1 MGFKE
6 KEVLLK
12 SFVYANFN
20 YCPLVWHFC
29 SFKSLYKILKRQ
41 EQALRLLH
49 NDFAS
54 DYVELFKKSG
64 KATMEIKLLQCL
76 ALQRFKTK

>member
-6 KEVLLK
+6 KEVLK
-12 SFVYANFN
+12 SFVYSNFN

-29 SFKSLYKILKRQ
+29 SFKSLYKILKRH
-41 EQALRLLH
+41 EQALILLH
-49 NDFAS
+49 NDFTS
-54 DYVELFKKSG
+54 DHMELFKKSG

-76 ALQRFKTK
+76 ALQIFKTK